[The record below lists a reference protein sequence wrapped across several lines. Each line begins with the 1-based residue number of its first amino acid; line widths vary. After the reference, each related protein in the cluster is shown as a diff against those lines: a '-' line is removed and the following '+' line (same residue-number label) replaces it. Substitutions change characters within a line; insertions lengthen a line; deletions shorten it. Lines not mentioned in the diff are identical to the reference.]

1 MRSRVR
7 SAERVDAD
15 GNERARGRAWLLLC
29 LPALLVLVVVFVL
42 PVAHLAAKSLHLDAG
57 LGQVGPELTLANYVK
72 FFADPFYLYIL
83 LDTFELGFIVV
94 TICLV
99 LGYPVAYFLA
109 RTRSRW
115 RGIFL
120 FLVVAPLLISVVI
133 RNLGWLPVLGDNGLV
148 NWALTGI
155 GLIRKPL
162 RLVNNF
168 TGVVIGLVHTLLPF
182 MILTLTTV
190 IQRIEPD
197 IEEAAI
203 NLGASP
209 FETFWRVVFP
219 LSRPGLL
226 SGYLLV
232 FTMAISA
239 YTTPALL
246 GGKRVLVMA
255 TYIDQQVRTVLDY
268 ALGATVAVILM
279 LVAGAV
285 TVVALRQDARRS
297 PP

>member
-1 MRSRVR
+1 MGADSGRENDRGSLRV
-7 SAERVDAD
+7 
-15 GNERARGRAWLLLC
+15 WLALL
-29 LPALLVLVVVFVL
+29 LPALLALVIVFVL
-42 PVAHLAAKSLHLDAG
+42 PIAFLAAKSFHPDAG
-57 LGQVGPELTLANYVK
+57 LGQVGPEFTLENYWK

-94 TICLV
+94 TVCV
-99 LGYPVAYFLA
+99 LCAYPVAYFLA

-115 RGIFL
+115 RGIFM

-148 NWALTGI
+148 NWVLAGI
-155 GLIRKPL
+155 GLTKEPL
-162 RLVNNF
+162 HLVNNF

-209 FETFWRVVFP
+209 LETFWRIVFP

-239 YTTPALL
+239 YTTPVLL

-285 TVVALRQDARRS
+285 TMIALRHDAKS
-297 PP
+297 M

>member
-1 MRSRVR
+1 MNGTTAAGDESPRGGRV
-7 SAERVDAD
+7 
-15 GNERARGRAWLLLC
+15 WLLLL
-29 LPALLVLVVVFVL
+29 LPALLTLVLVFVL
-42 PVAHLAAKSLHLDAG
+42 PIAHLAAKSLHPSAG
-57 LGQVGPELTLANYVK
+57 LGQVGPEFTLENYAK

-94 TICLV
+94 TVCL
-99 LGYPVAYFLA
+99 LLAYPVAYFLA

-115 RGIFL
+115 RGIFM
-120 FLVVAPLLISVVI
+120 FMVIAPLLISVVI
-133 RNLGWLPVLGDNGLV
+133 RNLGWLPVLGDSGLV

-155 GLIRKPL
+155 GLVREPL

-209 FETFWRVVFP
+209 MQTFWRVVLP

-226 SGYLLV
+226 GGYLLV

-239 YTTPALL
+239 YTTPSLL

-279 LVAGAV
+279 AVAGAV
-285 TVVALRQDARRS
+285 TVIALRQDAKGM